1 MKSKNVRNFILG
13 LIAGG
18 VALLVAAVFRVVAG
32 GLFVPELASQTLFS
46 LVPGQVESF
55 SVETFGSLA
64 KYSAFTMAIIVNLVL
79 YGGLAVLLHKIYTR
93 LASKGPAVNLL
104 QLSFI
109 PYVVMAAIS
118 AFLLQLNELLTGSSE
133 IQYALLFLLLPNVAY
148 GYTLSYLFQR
158 GDNIA
163 KTRRRRRID
172 SPHTVASS
180 ADTDGKEE
188 KGKEKKSDM
197 PATTAA
203 AAAPQPAVPKISRRQ
218 FISMAAGTAAAAAV
232 FFLARDFVFHKESS
246 MPLSIS
252 KTPMPPLPSN
262 IPPGSIFAQQA
273 LAPFVASELTPN
285 DKFYRIDTNIIVP
298 SVDANS
304 WRLNVRGL
312 VKNGPMQ
319 FTYDEL
325 KAMPSVSEYA
335 TLECISD
342 KIDGDLIST
351 AHWKGVP
358 LKSILEKAQVLPEA
372 IYVVFRCYDGYDVG
386 IPLDRGLMDG
396 TILAYEMNGTPLPAE
411 HGFPVRAIVPG
422 LYGMMNAK
430 WITDIE
436 LVDKIY
442 EGFWQRR
449 GWANAAKYQTHSKIA
464 IPGDALQNRL
474 VEELSTTNV
483 ATVGNKSPI
492 AGIAFAGDRGISKVE
507 VSTDGGNT
515 WQTSTIKDPLSSN
528 SWVLWALEWIPQ
540 NPGKYNIVVRAIDK
554 AGNVQ
559 TAEIR
564 DNFPSGATGYHSVE
578 ENVVA

>member
-1 MKSKNVRNFILG
+1 
-13 LIAGG
+13 
-18 VALLVAAVFRVVAG
+18 
-32 GLFVPELASQTLFS
+32 
-46 LVPGQVESF
+46 
-55 SVETFGSLA
+55 
-64 KYSAFTMAIIVNLVL
+64 
-79 YGGLAVLLHKIYTR
+79 
-93 LASKGPAVNLL
+93 
-104 QLSFI
+104 
-109 PYVVMAAIS
+109 
-118 AFLLQLNELLTGSSE
+118 
-133 IQYALLFLLLPNVAY
+133 
-148 GYTLSYLFQR
+148 
-158 GDNIA
+158 
-163 KTRRRRRID
+163 
-172 SPHTVASS
+172 VASS

-188 KGKEKKSDM
+188 KAKGKKSDM

-203 AAAPQPAVPKISRRQ
+203 AAAQPAVPKISRRQ

-298 SVDANS
+298 SVDANI

-358 LKSILEKAQVLPEA
+358 LKSILEKAEVLPEA
-372 IYVVFRCYDGYDVG
+372 IYVAFRCYDGYDVG

-396 TILAYEMNGTPLPAE
+396 TILAYEMNGTPLPPE

-442 EGFWQRR
+442 MGFWQRR
-449 GWANAAKYQTHSKIA
+449 GWANNAKYRTHSKIVF
-464 IPGDALQNRL
+464 PGDALRNRL
-474 VEELSTTNV
+474 AEDLSSLNNSV
-483 ATVGNKSPI
+483 MVGKKSPI

-507 VSTDGGNT
+507 VSVDGGNT
-515 WQTSTIKDPLSSN
+515 WQTASIKDPLSSN

-540 NPGKYNIVVRAIDK
+540 NKGKYNIVVRATDK

>member
-1 MKSKNVRNFILG
+1 MKNKNTRNFVLG
-13 LIAGG
+13 LIAGS
-18 VALLVAAVFRVVAG
+18 VALLVAAAFRIFAG
-32 GLFVPELASQTLFS
+32 GLFIPELASQTVFS
-46 LVPGQVESF
+46 LTPGQVESF

-64 KYSAFTMAIIVNLVL
+64 KYTAFTTAIIVNLVI
-79 YGGLAVLLHKIYTR
+79 YGGLAILLHKIYIKLSNKSR
-93 LASKGPAVNLL
+93 IVNLI

-109 PYVVMAAIS
+109 PYLVMVAIS
-118 AFLLQLNELLTGSSE
+118 AFLLQLNELLTRSSE
-133 IQYALLFLLLPNVAY
+133 IQYILLFLLLPSVAY
-148 GYTLSYLFQR
+148 GRTLSYLFQR
-158 GDNIA
+158 GTIA
-163 KTRRRRRID
+163 KRVKPSKASAADIEEEGGGRKNLELAAD
-172 SPHTVASS
+172 SRLPR
-180 ADTDGKEE
+180 
-188 KGKEKKSDM
+188 
-197 PATTAA
+197 
-203 AAAPQPAVPKISRRQ
+203 ISRRE
-218 FISMAAGTAAAAAV
+218 FITMAAATAGVAI
-232 FFLARDFVFHKESS
+232 FIFWARSFPFHSKSS
-246 MPLSIS
+246 MPTSSPKI
-252 KTPMPPLPSN
+252 PLPPTSTN
-262 IPPGSIFAQQA
+262 IPAGSIFAEET

-285 DKFYRIDTNIIVP
+285 DKFYRIDTNLIVP
-298 SVDANS
+298 SVDANT

-312 VKNGPMQ
+312 VRNGPMQ

-325 KAMPSVSEYA
+325 KTMPSTSEYA

-351 AHWKGVP
+351 AYWKGVS
-358 LKSILEKAQVLPEA
+358 LKTVLEKAQVSPEA
-372 IYVVFRCYDGYDVG
+372 IYIVFRCSDGYDVG

-396 TILAYEMNGTPLPAE
+396 TILAYEMNGVPLPAE

-464 IPGDALQNRL
+464 TPGDALQNRL

-492 AGIAFAGDRGISKVE
+492 AGIAFAGNRGISKVE

-540 NPGKYNIVVRAIDK
+540 NPGKYNIVVRATDK

-564 DNFPSGATGYHSVE
+564 DNYPSGATGYHSVE